1 MPIPERGADVE
12 GFFGPGSV
20 VWKIDREL
28 AVLLGSGSRALLLQ
42 VAHPLIAAAVA
53 DHSRYQRDPI
63 GRLRHTL
70 ETIYAF
76 AFSDLEHA
84 TRMVEAINRRHAR
97 VVGTAPGGTPYAALE
112 PRLLLWVYATL
123 IDSALLAYETFV
135 RPLSEA
141 EREQAYLEFQQ
152 AAPIWGIPP
161 EIFPPGTGG
170 LRAWM
175 AELIASGEVQVT
187 PQGREAGRV
196 ILRPPLWWLPGFLMT
211 PLEWTAVWLLPP
223 TIREGFGYTWGP
235 RRERFMQL
243 CAALSRRIVPR
254 LPAVVRD
261 LPVARAADR
270 RVEGRRARV
279 RWHSLRFIQQGDP
292 RIHAQ

>member
-1 MPIPERGADVE
+1 MASSNE
-12 GFFGPGSV
+12 GFFGPDSV

-53 DHSRYQRDPI
+53 DHSRYRRDPI

-84 TRMVEAINRRHAR
+84 TRMVQVINRRHAR
-97 VVGTAPGGTPYAALE
+97 VVGMSPDRTPYAALD
-112 PRLLLWVYATL
+112 PHLLLWVYATL
-123 IDSALLAYETFV
+123 IDSSLLAYETFIG
-135 RPLSEA
+135 PLSDG
-141 EREQAYLEFQQ
+141 EREQAYLEFQR
-152 AAPIWGIPP
+152 AAPVWGIPP
-161 EIFPPGTGG
+161 EIFPQGIRG

-175 AELIASGEVQVT
+175 DELIASGEVQVT

-196 ILRPPLWWLPGFLMT
+196 ILRPPLWWLPGPLMT
-211 PLEWTAVWLLPP
+211 PLAWTAIWLLPP
-223 TIREGFGYTWGP
+223 TIRDGFGYTWGP
-235 RRERFMQL
+235 RRERFMQM
-243 CAALSRRIVPR
+243 CAALSRRVVPR
-254 LPAVVRD
+254 LPAWLRD

-270 RVEGRRARV
+270 RVERCQTRV
-279 RWHSLRFIQQGDP
+279 RWQALRFIHHGEP
-292 RIHAQ
+292 GIHAQ